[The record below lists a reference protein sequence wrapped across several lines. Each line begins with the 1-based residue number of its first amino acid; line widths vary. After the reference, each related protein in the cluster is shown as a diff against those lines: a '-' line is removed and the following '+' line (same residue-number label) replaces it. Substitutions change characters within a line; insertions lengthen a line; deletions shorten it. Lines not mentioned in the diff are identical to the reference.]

1 MLYSSGSYFTP
12 YIHKGTQGRII
23 FITENSS
30 AVASLFCTWFQ
41 TNKQTNKV
49 NHLS

>member
-1 MLYSSGSYFTP
+1 MDYSSGSYFTP
-12 YIHKGTQGRII
+12 DFQKGREGTII

-41 TNKQTNKV
+41 TNKQTNKQK
-49 NHLS
+49 S